1 MDFDEEPY
9 AEEKTSLEVNVD
21 IEIKGQLDRE
31 TLKTVYSGIMR
42 SDYYSAKIILD
53 IHTSLNQAGVTGLP
67 KP

>member
-53 IHTSLNQAGVTGLP
+53 IHTSLNQVGVTGLP